1 MSTTTTTIDPERQM
15 LGEVEMVGRERWEQ
29 IHRRAAAGASIR
41 AIARELDLDRKT
53 VRRCLRQTAWKPYQ
67 RAARSDTLLAAHAE
81 YLRRRAAEVD
91 YSAQVLF
98 QELRCRQYRGSYE
111 TVKRFVRPLR
121 ETQLHAAVTRTRFE
135 TPPGL
140 QSQID
145 WAQARVWLGAQREV
159 RHIFVLTLGYSRRSF
174 YVPCLSET
182 LGDLLDAHEQG
193 VHALRRP
200 HPGASLRPTANGLRA
215 VWDRR
220 RAVELAGIATAV
232 PKSADGAAEMVR
244 QIKVA
249 RDTAV
254 KARSSAII
262 TLKTLIVNAP
272 AELREALEPLTDRK
286 LIECC
291 AELESGDLVDPTAS
305 VKHSLRS
312 LATRWLTLAA
322 EISAHDKALDSITRT
337 AAPTLREAF
346 GIGPDASA
354 EMMIVAGDNPSR
366 TRSDAA
372 FAKLCG
378 ACPIPAS
385 SGVTNRHRL
394 FRGGHR
400 QANATL
406 YRIVIVRMRWHQPT
420 IDYVARRTA
429 QGLSKKDIIRC
440 LKRFVAREICN
451 ALIDDH
457 RLRAAHLEAA

>member
-1 MSTTTTTIDPERQM
+1 M
-15 LGEVEMVGRERWEQ
+15 
-29 IHRRAAAGASIR
+29 
-41 AIARELDLDRKT
+41 
-53 VRRCLRQTAWKPYQ
+53 
-67 RAARSDTLLAAHAE
+67 AARS
-81 YLRRRAAEVD
+81 V
-91 YSAQVLF
+91 
-98 QELRCRQYRGSYE
+98 
-111 TVKRFVRPLR
+111 
-121 ETQLHAAVTRTRFE
+121 
-135 TPPGL
+135 
-140 QSQID
+140 
-145 WAQARVWLGAQREV
+145 
-159 RHIFVLTLGYSRRSF
+159 
-174 YVPCLSET
+174 
-182 LGDLLDAHEQG
+182 
-193 VHALRRP
+193 
-200 HPGASLRPTANGLRA
+200 
-215 VWDRR
+215 
-220 RAVELAGIATAV
+220 LAGIATAV

-244 QIKVA
+244 QIKIA

-272 AELREALEPLTDRK
+272 AELREALVEPLTDRK

-322 EISAHDKALDSITRT
+322 EISVHDKALDSITRT

-366 TRSDAA
+366 IRSDAA

-440 LKRFVAREICN
+440 LKRFVAREIYN
-451 ALIDDH
+451 AFIEDH